1 MSIMKKCKFYSDYI
15 CKYYWNDSCHYSEK
29 VFGGPS
35 ASCYYTNDF
44 ENCICFEPIE
54 DKEES
59 DDSVD
64 KPYNIF
70 TLGKGEVIQL
80 NDDYVLE
87 KLCMALVS
95 NYPDKLYVNN
105 VIIGNGKSTCKE
117 LIKEKAKRDLIDI
130 ENQLRELIEDVNK
143 FKEILGE

>member
-1 MSIMKKCKFYSDYI
+1 MKKCKFYSEEIGKCLFD
-15 CKYYWNDSCHYSEK
+15 
-29 VFGGPS
+29 GPPDD
-35 ASCYYTNDF
+35 CPF
-44 ENCICFEPIE
+44 ENNEDNCTCFKPIE
-54 DKEES
+54 DKKES

-70 TLGKGEVIQL
+70 TLGKGEIIQL

-130 ENQLRELIEDVNK
+130 ENQLRELTEDVNK
-143 FKEILGE
+143 LKEILGE